1 MNTHKLPKDEAY
13 QLIQK
18 VRQKYMEQNNGQ
30 EPHMTPLTAVSQ
42 AELEEAL
49 SQTTQ
54 PSDNPQVDNTH
65 VDNPNVDNPCAD
77 NPPDDNHPVA
87 YYPPSAPVFPSH
99 DNQL

>member
-1 MNTHKLPKDEAY
+1 MNTHKLPKEEAY
-13 QLIQK
+13 QLIEK
-18 VRQKYMEQNNGQ
+18 VRLKYIEQNNGQ

-42 AELEEAL
+42 EELQEAL

-65 VDNPNVDNPCAD
+65 IDSPNVDNSCAD
-77 NPPDDNHPVA
+77 NPPVDNHPIV
-87 YYPPSAPVFPSH
+87 YNPPSASVFPSD